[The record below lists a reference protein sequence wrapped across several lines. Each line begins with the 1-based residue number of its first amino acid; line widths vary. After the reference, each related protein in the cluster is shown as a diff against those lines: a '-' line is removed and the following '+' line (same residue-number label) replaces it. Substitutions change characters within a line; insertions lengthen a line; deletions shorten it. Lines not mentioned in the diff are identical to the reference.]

1 MNKYFILLLSAL
13 ILFAGCSEHH
23 NEHDEHEHE
32 EDHGHH
38 DEHEEHHESLGEIEE
53 DDRVSFES
61 KPTITTT
68 FYPLQEITQAI
79 VKDRANVDVIVDLGV
94 DPHSFE
100 PTPKQLVGLS
110 NSQLYIGMGGIF
122 ESIEEEVLEANEDI
136 LSFDAA
142 HDAITIKPE
151 EHDHHDE
158 HGHESHEEEEEHED
172 SHDEHNHGEFDY
184 DPHIWLSI
192 ENMKIMTNEILE
204 QLIVLSPENEAE
216 FRVNAQMYL
225 DELTT
230 LENEFTNKLATCE
243 HDVAIVNHKA
253 FGYLAKAYGFEQ
265 VSIAGFS
272 PESEPTPQTLQKI
285 IDEAKEHNL
294 TYVFSEGQL
303 DAKVAQTI
311 AQDIGGEVLELNP
324 LKMSDNETYFSI
336 MRNNLDNLALG
347 LNCQN

>member
-13 ILFAGCSEHH
+13 VLFAGCSEHH
-23 NEHDEHEHE
+23 DHHEHEEDHDHHDEHEHE
-32 EDHGHH
+32 ENHG
-38 DEHEEHHESLGEIEE
+38 SLGEIEE

-79 VKDRANVDVIVDLGV
+79 VKDRADVDVIIDLGV

-100 PTPKQLVGLS
+100 PTPKQLVELS
-110 NSQLYIGMGGIF
+110 NSQLYIGMGGLF
-122 ESIEEEVLEANEDI
+122 GTIEEEVLEANENI
-136 LSFDAA
+136 LSFNAA
-142 HDAITIKPE
+142 HDVITIKPE

-158 HGHESHEEEEEHED
+158 HEHESHEEEEHED

-225 DELTT
+225 DELTA
-230 LENEFTNKLATCE
+230 LENEFTNKLSVCE

>member
-32 EDHGHH
+32 EDLGHH

-122 ESIEEEVLEANEDI
+122 ESIEEEVLEANEEI

-172 SHDEHNHGEFDY
+172 SHDEH
-184 DPHIWLSI
+184 
-192 ENMKIMTNEILE
+192 
-204 QLIVLSPENEAE
+204 
-216 FRVNAQMYL
+216 
-225 DELTT
+225 
-230 LENEFTNKLATCE
+230 
-243 HDVAIVNHKA
+243 
-253 FGYLAKAYGFEQ
+253 
-265 VSIAGFS
+265 
-272 PESEPTPQTLQKI
+272 
-285 IDEAKEHNL
+285 
-294 TYVFSEGQL
+294 
-303 DAKVAQTI
+303 
-311 AQDIGGEVLELNP
+311 
-324 LKMSDNETYFSI
+324 
-336 MRNNLDNLALG
+336 
-347 LNCQN
+347 

>member
-13 ILFAGCSEHH
+13 VLFAGCTSEHGH
-23 NEHDEHEHE
+23 DHDEH
-32 EDHGHH
+32 
-38 DEHEEHHESLGEIEE
+38 EHEEHHESLGEIEE
-53 DDRVSFES
+53 DDRISFES
-61 KPTITTT
+61 TPTITTT

-100 PTPKQLVGLS
+100 PTPKQLVELS

-158 HGHESHEEEEEHED
+158 HEHESHEEEEYED

-184 DPHIWLSI
+184 DPHVWLSI

-216 FRVNAQMYL
+216 FKVNAQMYL

-324 LKMSDNETYFSI
+324 LKMSEDETYFSI